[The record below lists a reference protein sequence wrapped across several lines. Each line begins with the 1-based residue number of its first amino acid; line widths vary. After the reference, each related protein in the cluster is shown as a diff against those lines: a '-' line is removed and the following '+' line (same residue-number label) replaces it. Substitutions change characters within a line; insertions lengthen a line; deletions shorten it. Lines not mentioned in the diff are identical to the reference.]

1 MMTSL
6 RDAAV
11 AFVGVP
17 ARPQTYRNLLYLVL
31 AFPLGLAYFVVLATG
46 FSLGTGLA
54 ITVVGVPILL
64 ATLAAARL
72 LANVEAELANR
83 LLGTDAAIASL
94 DTAGGPLAVAK
105 RLATEPRTWLGV
117 VCLAGKFAF
126 GVAAFAALTTALSAC
141 LSLLAAPL
149 TYSSAYHVGARFGAL
164 SVGPFESG
172 TLVVDSLPEAA
183 GVALAGVGVALVSLH
198 LLNGLVHAS
207 GIAAEALLGPS
218 TAS

>member
-1 MMTSL
+1 MTTSL

-31 AFPLGLAYFVVLATG
+31 AFPLGLGYFLVLATG

-83 LLGTDAAIASL
+83 LLGVEAASAAL
-94 DTAGGPLAVAK
+94 DTSDGALAVAN

-117 VCLAGKFAF
+117 VYLAGKFAF
-126 GVAAFAALTTALSAC
+126 GVAAFVALTAALSVSA
-141 LSLLAAPL
+141 SLLAAPL
-149 TYSSAYHVGARFGAL
+149 TYSSSYHVGARFGTL

-172 TLVVDSLPEAA
+172 ALAVDALPEAV
-183 GVALAGVGVALVSLH
+183 GVALVGAFVALVSLH
-198 LLNGLVHAS
+198 LLNGLARAS
-207 GIAAEALLGPS
+207 GLAAEALLGPS
-218 TAS
+218 TTK